1 MKTYDEY
8 KPNTFIQQLKEED
21 IPFFELVWINL
32 LDYKETN
39 SLNFDMLTKYKAI
52 MNLPGFKNFKFEDSR
67 YKSTLETVVYTLP
80 IRQIISTLFKI
91 KDEKK
96 INRDKN
102 VKLLKYLLDMQKDL
116 DKYKE
121 TINTM
126 IKYITQELE
135 NENE

>member
-52 MNLPGFKNFKFEDSR
+52 MNLPSFKNFKFEDSR